1 MDYTPT
7 RFMLPTSRY
16 DRALADRAVNF
27 IQALKHTKGEF
38 FNKPFMLLPWQETI
52 IRDLL
57 AWLKRMGCGSSNK
70 Q

>member
-7 RFMLPTSRY
+7 RFMLPTSQY
-16 DRALADRAVNF
+16 DRVLADRAVNF

-52 IRDLL
+52 IRDLFGVV
-57 AWLKRMGCGSSNK
+57 KDDGMRQFK
-70 Q
+70 